1 MFTRRGLRKLIG
13 VVIIIL
19 CFLFLLVQNNLYSP
33 RFPNTSLEPA
43 TLSILA
49 GGGVVLGSYLVLG
62 PVGILASLVAL
73 SGAGCGGGGGGG
85 NGGEEDLGEPP
96 NPPED

>member
-1 MFTRRGLRKLIG
+1 MSKRLGLRKTLG
-13 VVIIIL
+13 VIIIIL
-19 CFLFLLVQNNLYSP
+19 CLLFLVVQSNLYSP
-33 RFPNTSLEPA
+33 GFPNLSSETT

-62 PVGILASLVAL
+62 PVGILVSLVGL
-73 SGAGCGGGGGGG
+73 SGAGCNGGGGGGEG
-85 NGGEEDLGEPP
+85 QDLGEPP